1 VILADLKLS
10 GESASLPIKLD
21 PTILVDSNPK
31 LGNDSFGRSAD
42 KAGSDDFGRF
52 DGTRESGKRGNDG
65 LADSPTK
72 LDSTVLADSVAKRGI
87 DGLVDSELKGESTVC
102 R

>member
-1 VILADLKLS
+1 VASADL
-10 GESASLPIKLD
+10 A
-21 PTILVDSNPK
+21 
-31 LGNDSFGRSAD
+31 
-42 KAGSDDFGRF
+42 
-52 DGTRESGKRGNDG
+52 GKRGNDG